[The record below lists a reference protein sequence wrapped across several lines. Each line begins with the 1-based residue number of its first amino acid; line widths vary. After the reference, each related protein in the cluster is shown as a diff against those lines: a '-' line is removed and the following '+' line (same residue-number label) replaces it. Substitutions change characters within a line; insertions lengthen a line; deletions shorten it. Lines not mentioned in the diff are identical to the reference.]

1 VQYISSISTDS
12 CNGFSIASISSAI
25 SQTHSACYGTTF
37 GTDSRLSRAIRG
49 GKNVS
54 PHQTRQKGSFSIKL
68 VDQYILDNF
77 SGDLKDVPESLVR
90 DVAVTLLHRLTFGRI
105 GELRSFALEDV
116 TLYTKKKTVLA
127 HTDTNWFECDSIEL
141 RFYGTKNGA
150 GARQQSE
157 PIRIYMPRRDVIG
170 DRLLRVLHPARW
182 LMELK
187 RRYHGRTLCT
197 KDTMKAKAEDTLFGK
212 GFMLNT
218 TANKDGAFAPLASA
232 SYSSSIQR
240 ILCASGV
247 TAKDGTDARAY
258 IQRGTVESLL
268 CDCAFP
274 LQPILKQARH
284 KEGVLAK
291 SYYDLSVHDHV
302 VAVFALRNSLATR
315 LQPLRHSE
323 AALCACKR
331 ILITEAA
338 HAAYRDH
345 STTFR
350 LRRSK

>member
-1 VQYISSISTDS
+1 VQYISNINTET
-12 CNGFSIASISSAI
+12 CNGYSIASISSAI
-25 SQTHSACYGTTF
+25 SQTHSACYGTEF
-37 GTDSRLSRAIRG
+37 GKDSRLSRAIRG

-54 PHQTRQKGSFSIKL
+54 PHQTRQKGSFSLKL
-68 VDQYILDNF
+68 VDEYILDNF
-77 SGDLKDVPESLVR
+77 AGDLQNVSESLVR
-90 DVAVTLLHRLTFGRI
+90 DISITLLHRLTFGRI

-116 TLYTKKKTVLA
+116 TLYNKQKTVLA
-127 HTDTNWFECDSIEL
+127 HTDINWFECDSIEV
-141 RFYGTKNGA
+141 RFYGTKNGT
-150 GARQQSE
+150 GPRQQSE
-157 PIRIYMPRRDVIG
+157 PIRIFMPRRDVIG
-170 DRLLRVLHPARW
+170 DRLLKVLHPARW

-187 RRYHGRTLCT
+187 RRYQGRTLFT
-197 KDTMKAKAEDTLFGK
+197 KDNTKAKGEAALFGK

-240 ILCASGV
+240 ILCASGI
-247 TAKDGTDARAY
+247 TAKDGADARAY

-284 KEGVLAK
+284 KEGVLAR
-291 SYYDLSVHDHV
+291 SYYDASVHDHV
-302 VAVFALRNSLATR
+302 VAVFALRKSLASR

-331 ILITEAA
+331 ILITPA
-338 HAAYRDH
+338 DH
-345 STTFR
+345 TASREHNATFR